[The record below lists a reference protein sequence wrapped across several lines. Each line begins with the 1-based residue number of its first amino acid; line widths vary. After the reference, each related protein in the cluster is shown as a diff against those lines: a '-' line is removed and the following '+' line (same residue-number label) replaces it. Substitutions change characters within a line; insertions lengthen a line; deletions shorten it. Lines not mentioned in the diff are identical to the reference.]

1 MVHLKTVIER
11 VAEVG
16 LKLKPSKCH
25 FAKREL
31 EYLGHMVSRDGL
43 KTSPCLVEA
52 VRNFLVP
59 QSVHDLCRF
68 LGLSLYY
75 RKFIPQFCK
84 GSSPTASDD
93 GNVNPVSYASRALSF
108 AEKNYGITEL
118 ETLAV
123 ASPISTTSS
132 MAMQ

>member
-31 EYLGHMVSRDGL
+31 EYLGHMVSL
-43 KTSPCLVEA
+43 KTSPHLVEA
-52 VRNFLVP
+52 VRHFPVP

-75 RKFIPQFCK
+75 RKFIPNFAKVAHPLHQLTRK
-84 GSSPTASDD
+84 D
-93 GNVNPVSYASRALSF
+93 ALV
-108 AEKNYGITEL
+108 T
-118 ETLAV
+118 
-123 ASPISTTSS
+123 
-132 MAMQ
+132 

>member
-84 GSSPTASDD
+84 GSSPTASAYPQGCSGYMVTRLPDC
-93 GNVNPVSYASRALSF
+93 VSGAEGETDHSAS
-108 AEKNYGITEL
+108 
-118 ETLAV
+118 
-123 ASPISTTSS
+123 ASLPKL
-132 MAMQ
+132 QV